1 MDKIIIKRVQIE
13 GLWNKYNI
21 DFLLEQDVNI
31 LVGNN
36 GVGKTTIL
44 NIILSILAG
53 KPAGDISY
61 TSARIE
67 FSKDYTAVVETE
79 NDKKVLVWKCNDKQ
93 VGAEEVPL
101 RSMAFSSFDKPFYT
115 DTIREKIRAMH
126 DDISSE
132 LDMTLYNTIDA
143 YYRYKSN
150 LGTIIRDMI
159 AHGTME
165 DLNTVYAQADMAKKI
180 CDSLFSDKT
189 WYEDKEGRLLFK
201 TNEDGAI
208 LRPSQLSSG
217 EKQLLLLILKTL
229 VAQSTIALWDE
240 PEISLHVA
248 WQQKLISTMREL
260 NPNMQL
266 IIATH
271 SPSIL
276 YDGWEQRA
284 INVNRIKTKA

>member
-1 MDKIIIKRVQIE
+1 
-13 GLWNKYNI
+13 
-21 DFLLEQDVNI
+21 
-31 LVGNN
+31 
-36 GVGKTTIL
+36 
-44 NIILSILAG
+44 
-53 KPAGDISY
+53 
-61 TSARIE
+61 
-67 FSKDYTAVVETE
+67 
-79 NDKKVLVWKCNDKQ
+79 
-93 VGAEEVPL
+93 
-101 RSMAFSSFDKPFYT
+101 
-115 DTIREKIRAMH
+115 MH

-208 LRPSQLSSG
+208 LRPSPLSSG
-217 EKQLLLLILKTL
+217 EKLLLLLILKTL